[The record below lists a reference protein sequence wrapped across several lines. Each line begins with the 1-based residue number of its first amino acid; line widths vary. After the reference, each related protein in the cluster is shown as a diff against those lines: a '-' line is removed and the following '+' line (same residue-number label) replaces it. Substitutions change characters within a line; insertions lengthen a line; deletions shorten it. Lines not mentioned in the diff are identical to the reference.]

1 MVGLTQD
8 GGRRPCSPCAVAA
21 RLEPE
26 PGPQAVPG
34 SPPSISPDELLELV
48 LATFDGEL
56 SDDSK
61 GVLGEAPPSTTLRP
75 MMPEH

>member
-1 MVGLTQD
+1 MAGLTQD

-26 PGPQAVPG
+26 PGPQAVPV
-34 SPPSISPDELLELV
+34 SPLSISADELLELV

-56 SDDSK
+56 VPAEAEAE
-61 GVLGEAPPSTTLRP
+61 GEVLP
-75 MMPEH
+75 